1 MVRCYLKGEIGDR
14 LNAVLCAAGY
24 NLRWLMRNL
33 ARQSAKAFLR
43 LLATLDCSVRNAVL
57 ALTNVFR
64 PAMKSTLGFMAA

>member
-1 MVRCYLKGEIGDR
+1 MGRCYLQGEIGDR

-33 ARQSAKAFLR
+33 ARQRKKAFLCF
-43 LLATLDCSVRNAVL
+43 LEAVVYLARNAVL

-64 PAMKSTLGFMAA
+64 PAMKSGLCFVAS